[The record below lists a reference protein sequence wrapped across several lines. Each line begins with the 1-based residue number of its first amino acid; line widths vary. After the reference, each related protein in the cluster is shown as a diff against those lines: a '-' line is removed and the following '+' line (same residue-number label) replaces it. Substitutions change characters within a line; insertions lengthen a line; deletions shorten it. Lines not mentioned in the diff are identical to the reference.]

1 LSKKVGIIVS
11 GGAVSMALLNKV
23 VSCTAH
29 SIRTNG
35 GIPFIFS
42 GGYSS
47 ILSRGN
53 EGIYEITDELI
64 DCWKHQEFSDYII
77 DRTLPYRSAEEMD
90 KIICVL
96 REKSISR
103 MIIIGGN
110 GSSYALTQ
118 MHKHAPDFLT
128 HLIQILKTMD
138 GDCQKPFWNLGFAST
153 LHHAKEILR
162 GFSNELSGYG
172 SPYIIKILGREV
184 GQLAFNLG
192 LSLSEQQKG
201 LILIREEFSK
211 IKLSSKQLS
220 KLLVGS
226 SLKKLSS
233 CNNFGPL
240 LIAEG
245 MIECLTPEA
254 QAEFGVT
261 FLEGRVDFS
270 RINLEVVLKDK
281 VSQMMKSLGIMPFGV
296 PLQIGSRGIGY
307 SSRAGDPIIEDI
319 QLAVEYGTRAGLLS
333 CKDIPLPYPTLL
345 RLHDE
350 IDLRSIMQEN
360 GEAEQCWV
368 KTQGPEYETFKSNQ
382 YRLLPKDLKGENLKK
397 ITAFTKLSEKELHDE
412 FRETAEI
419 FESLPR

>member
-1 LSKKVGIIVS
+1 MSKKVGIIVS

-29 SIRTNG
+29 SIKTCG

-53 EGIYEITDELI
+53 EGIFEITDELI
-64 DCWKHQEFSDYII
+64 ENWKHQQFSNYII
-77 DRTLPYRSAEEMD
+77 DRTLPYRSDQELD
-90 KIICVL
+90 KIISVL
-96 REKSISR
+96 KTESISR

-172 SPYIIKILGREV
+172 SPYVVKILGREV

-192 LSLSEQQKG
+192 LSLREQEKG

-211 IKLSSKQLS
+211 IKLSSEQLT

-226 SLKKLSS
+226 ALKKLSQ

-245 MIECLTPEA
+245 MIECLTPDA

-261 FLEGRVDFS
+261 FMEGRVNFS

-281 VSQMMKSLGIMPFGV
+281 VSQMMNSYGISPFGV
-296 PLQIGSRGIGY
+296 PLQVGSRGIGY
-307 SSRAGDPIIEDI
+307 SSRAADPVVEDI
-319 QLAVEYGTRAGLLS
+319 QLAVEYGTRAGQLS
-333 CKDIPLPYPTLL
+333 CTEKPLPYPTLL
-345 RLHDE
+345 RLNDE
-350 IDLRSIMQEN
+350 IDLKSIMQEN

-368 KTQGPEYETFKSNQ
+368 TTHGPEYETFKSNQ
-382 YRLLPKDLKGENLKK
+382 YRLLPKDLKGESLKK
-397 ITAFTKLSEKELHDE
+397 IAAFTKLNEKELQNK
-412 FRETAEI
+412 FRETTEI